1 LFDGSTVSMPDTAK
15 NRAAYPQS
23 RSQAPGVGFPLARI
37 GVLFSLSV
45 GTVLDLGIRR
55 WAGKFQSELAMLR
68 DMIAKLD
75 AGDVL
80 LTDRY
85 LCSYME
91 IALLQQQGVDFVG
104 RMHAHRKVDFRRGEQ
119 LGRYDHVVLWSK
131 PPRPEWMSREQYA
144 AIPATLAI
152 REFRYSI
159 VRPGYRARTIDVATT
174 LLSDQQYSVAEIAGL
189 YRLRWDAEINLRSL
203 KTMMH
208 MDVLRCQSPEMVR
221 KEIWAHLLAYNL
233 IRTVIAQAAAK
244 HDRHPRQISFTR
256 AMRTLEAFRAPLA
269 HTPSGQLDMLY
280 AQMLQ
285 AIASH
290 EIANRPNRLEP
301 RQRKRRPKPYALMTK
316 PRPKARKQE
325 AKTR

>member
-1 LFDGSTVSMPDTAK
+1 M
-15 NRAAYPQS
+15 
-23 RSQAPGVGFPLARI
+23 GFPLARI

-68 DMIAKLD
+68 DMIAGLD

-91 IALLQQQGVDFVG
+91 IVLLKQQGVDFVG
-104 RMHAHRKVDFRRGEQ
+104 RMHSQRKVDFRRGKR
-119 LGRYDHVVLWSK
+119 LGRYDHVVQWQR
-131 PPRPEWMSREQYA
+131 PPRSEWMSRKQYTT
-144 AIPATLAI
+144 IPETLSI
-152 REFRYSI
+152 REFRCRI
-159 VRPGYRARTIDVATT
+159 VRPGYRTRTIVVATT
-174 LLSDQQYSVAEIAGL
+174 LLSDEEYSVTELSQL

-203 KTMMH
+203 KTMMN

-233 IRTVIAQAAAK
+233 IRTLIAQAAAK
-244 HDRHPRQISFTR
+244 HRKHPRQISFTR
-256 AMRTLEAFRAPLA
+256 AMRTLEAFRPTLA
-269 HTPSGQLDMLY
+269 HTPSQQLATIY
-280 AQMLQ
+280 EYMLQ

-301 RQRKRRPKPYALMTK
+301 RQRKRRPKPYSLMTK
-316 PRPKARKQE
+316 PRNLARKQE
-325 AKTR
+325 ARTR